1 MQMATLLTSASL
13 DDVLTLTHG
22 ASCFALFG
30 VIWIVQLVHY
40 PAFSWVRQREF
51 AAFARFHAD
60 GITPVVLPLM
70 LAEAATAAAL
80 YWRARQT
87 ADSPTAW
94 HVWNVASIA
103 LVWGA
108 TFALSVPCHER
119 LSARGWHAATHA
131 RLVRTNWL
139 RTAVWT
145 ARAGGVFVA
154 ALTVLGARG
163 ARDR

>member
-70 LAEAATAAAL
+70 LAEAATA
-80 YWRARQT
+80 
-87 ADSPTAW
+87 W
-94 HVWNVASIA
+94 HVWNVASIG